1 MAKRTQLRTK
11 AARSSSRAVKQSGE
25 SLPEDPQAF
34 LHQYKETK
42 QQKLLN
48 KRQTLLSKLGT
59 ESSISKSS
67 LRRRKRKEKQEL
79 KPKMEELLTSP
90 EESMGD
96 AINVVDSKQY
106 VQAKKKSANAPST
119 RTKKGL
125 QKVEQQERK
134 LFGMILKDQQFKKS
148 PFEALRESIS
158 NRLKQE
164 STAK

>member
-11 AARSSSRAVKQSGE
+11 AARSTNRAVKQSVE
-25 SLPEDPQAF
+25 TLAEDPQAF
-34 LHQYKETK
+34 LHKYKETK

-48 KRQTLLSKLGT
+48 KRQTLLTKLSSD
-59 ESSISKSS
+59 SSISKSS

-79 KPKMEELLTSP
+79 KPKMEELLTSL
-90 EESMGD
+90 EESLGET
-96 AINVVDSKQY
+96 INVVDSKQY
-106 VQAKKKSANAPST
+106 VQAREKQANAPST
-119 RTKKGL
+119 RTKRGL

-134 LFGMILKDQQFKKS
+134 LFGMVLKDEQFKKS

-164 STAK
+164 STTK